1 MQRQPLEERLAS
13 LETSAERHAHSIARM
28 DAMLENHD
36 QLMERLVANQVFLQ
50 ENLTTLQASQERM
63 QITQERTQITQEGM
77 QTSLD
82 RMQDIQARMQ
92 ANHEAIV
99 SLLEEVTR
107 EAANTRRLWLRLAQ
121 RYGWIDDEQNGAQPE
136 TPP

>member
-1 MQRQPLEERLAS
+1 MQQQPLEERLAS

-28 DAMLENHD
+28 DAMLEDHD
-36 QLMERLVANQVFLQ
+36 QLMERLVANQEFLQ
-50 ENLTTLQASQERM
+50 ENLKTLQASQDRM
-63 QITQERTQITQEGM
+63 QITQE
-77 QTSLD
+77 
-82 RMQDIQARMQ
+82 RMQ